1 MPDHSAIMP
10 TFPAITRAYTRCRHG
25 QMHYRVAG
33 PTDSGN
39 VPVVLLHQNP
49 SSGYEYEALIDALA
63 ADRRVLAFDTPG
75 YGMSDAPP
83 SPPGMAGYA
92 AAFSDALDALEADG
106 LLAGPIDI
114 YGFHTGTLLC
124 TELAIA
130 RPDRVRRV
138 ALTGIPM
145 YPADVAA
152 KKLNEALT
160 YPAPEDT
167 GESTLTLLR
176 NLWTYVV
183 TSRDP
188 AVPLQKAVFNFA
200 DKARVLDR
208 FTWAYQGVWAW
219 DYSRLGLI
227 GQPTLL
233 LQPAEDLMRVSLEA
247 ATLIP
252 QCSIVEMPD
261 LDRDIFDVAPERI
274 AHELRRF
281 FDHA

>member
-1 MPDHSAIMP
+1 MP
-10 TFPAITRAYTRCRHG
+10 TFASITRAYTRCRHG
-25 QMHYRVAG
+25 QLHYRVAG
-33 PTDSGN
+33 PTNSAN

-63 ADRRVLAFDTPG
+63 SDRRVFAFDTPG

-92 AAFSDALDALEADG
+92 AAFSDGLDALAADG
-106 LLAGPIDI
+106 VLDGQIDI

-124 TELAIA
+124 SELAIA

-145 YPADVAA
+145 FPADVSA
-152 KKLNEALT
+152 KKLDEALN
-160 YPAPEDT
+160 YPAPEES

-176 NLWTYVV
+176 NLWNYVV

-208 FTWAYQGVWAW
+208 FTWAYQGVWSW
-219 DYSRLGLI
+219 DYSRLGLVA
-227 GQPTLL
+227 QPALL
-233 LQPAEDLMRVSLEA
+233 LQPAEDLLEMSKA
-247 ATLIP
+247 AAALMLN
-252 QCSIVEMPD
+252 CSIVEMPD

-274 AHELRRF
+274 ANDLRSF

>member
-1 MPDHSAIMP
+1 MP
-10 TFPAITRAYTRCRHG
+10 TFASITRAYTRCRHG
-25 QMHYRVAG
+25 QLHYRVAG
-33 PTDSGN
+33 PTNSAN

-63 ADRRVLAFDTPG
+63 SDRRVFAFDTPG

-92 AAFSDALDALEADG
+92 AAFSDGLDALTADG
-106 LLAGPIDI
+106 LLDGPIDL

-124 TELAIA
+124 SELAIA

-145 YPADVAA
+145 FPADVSA
-152 KKLNEALT
+152 KKLDEALN
-160 YPAPEDT
+160 YPAPEES

-176 NLWTYVV
+176 NLWNYVV

-208 FTWAYQGVWAW
+208 FTWAYQGVWSW
-219 DYSRLGLI
+219 DYSRLGLVA
-227 GQPTLL
+227 QPALL
-233 LQPAEDLMRVSLEA
+233 LQPAEDLLEMSKA
-247 ATLIP
+247 AAALMP
-252 QCSIVEMPD
+252 NCSIVEMPD

-274 AHELRRF
+274 ANDLRSF

>member
-1 MPDHSAIMP
+1 MP
-10 TFPAITRAYTRCRHG
+10 TFPSITRAYTRCRHG
-25 QMHYRVAG
+25 QLHYRVAG
-33 PTDSGN
+33 PTNSAN

-63 ADRRVLAFDTPG
+63 SDRRAFAFDTPG

-92 AAFSDALDALEADG
+92 AAFSDGLDALEADG
-106 LLAGPIDI
+106 LLAGAIDL

-124 TELAIA
+124 SELAIA

-145 YPADVAA
+145 FPADVSA
-152 KKLNEALT
+152 KKLDEALN
-160 YPAPEDT
+160 YSAPEES

-176 NLWTYVV
+176 NLWNYVV

-208 FTWAYQGVWAW
+208 FTWAYQGVWSW
-219 DYSRLGLI
+219 DYSRLGLVA
-227 GQPTLL
+227 QPALL
-233 LQPAEDLMRVSLEA
+233 LQPAEDLLEMSKA
-247 ATLIP
+247 AAALMP
-252 QCSIVEMPD
+252 NCSIVEMPD

-274 AHELRRF
+274 ANDLRSF

>member
-1 MPDHSAIMP
+1 MP
-10 TFPAITRAYTRCRHG
+10 TYPSISRAYTRCRHG

-33 PTDSGN
+33 PLDSAK

-63 ADRRVLAFDTPG
+63 QDRRILAFDTPG

-106 LLAGPIDI
+106 LLSGPVDI

-124 TELAIA
+124 SELAIA
-130 RPDRVRRV
+130 RPDRVRRL

-145 YPADVAA
+145 FSAEESA
-152 KKLNEALT
+152 KKLDEALN
-160 YPAPEDT
+160 YPLPEES
-167 GESTLTLLR
+167 GEPTLTLLR
-176 NLWTYVV
+176 NLWNYVV
-183 TSRDP
+183 ASRDP

-208 FTWAYQGVWAW
+208 FTWAYQGVWSW
-219 DYSRLGLI
+219 DYSRLRLVA
-227 GQPTLL
+227 QPALL
-233 LQPAEDLMRVSLEA
+233 LQPAEDLLELAKA
-247 ATLIP
+247 AAALMPNCT
-252 QCSIVEMPD
+252 IVEMLD

-274 AHELRRF
+274 ANELRRF
-281 FDHA
+281 FDRV

>member
-1 MPDHSAIMP
+1 MPPYPSIS
-10 TFPAITRAYTRCRHG
+10 RAYTRCRHG

-33 PTDSGN
+33 PQDSAN
-39 VPVVLLHQNP
+39 TPVVLLHQNP

-63 ADRRVLAFDTPG
+63 TDRRVFAFDTPG

-106 LLAGPIDI
+106 LLTGLIDI

-124 TELAIA
+124 SELAIA
-130 RPDRVRRV
+130 RPDRVRRL

-145 YPADVAA
+145 FPADVSA
-152 KKLNEALT
+152 KKLAEALN
-160 YPAPEDT
+160 YPLPEES

-176 NLWTYVV
+176 NLWNYVV

-208 FTWAYQGVWAW
+208 FTWAYQGVWSW
-219 DYSRLGLI
+219 DYSRLGLVA
-227 GQPTLL
+227 QPALL
-233 LQPAEDLMRVSLEA
+233 LQPAEDLLELAKA
-247 ATLIP
+247 AAALMPDCT
-252 QCSIVEMPD
+252 IVEMLD

-274 AHELRRF
+274 ANELRRF

>member
-1 MPDHSAIMP
+1 MP
-10 TFPAITRAYTRCRHG
+10 TYPSITRAYTRCRHG

-33 PTDSGN
+33 PADAAK
-39 VPVVLLHQNP
+39 VPVLLLHQNP

-63 ADRRVLAFDTPG
+63 SDRRVFAFDTPG

-92 AAFSDALDALEADG
+92 ADFSDALDALEVDG
-106 LLAGPIDI
+106 LLAGPIDL

-124 TELAIA
+124 SELAIA
-130 RPDRVRRV
+130 RPDRVRRLV
-138 ALTGIPM
+138 LTGIPM
-145 YPADVAA
+145 FPADVSA
-152 KKLNEALT
+152 KKLDEALN
-160 YPAPEDT
+160 YPAPEES

-176 NLWTYVV
+176 NLWNYVV

-208 FTWAYQGVWAW
+208 FTWAYQGVWSW
-219 DYSRLGLI
+219 DYSRLGLVA
-227 GQPTLL
+227 QPALL
-233 LQPAEDLMRVSLEA
+233 LQPAEDLLEMSKA
-247 ATLIP
+247 AAALMP
-252 QCSIVEMPD
+252 HCSIVEMLD

-274 AHELRRF
+274 ANDLRSF